1 MKFSPFMILVLF
13 TFFAVWLKV
22 TGFLSL
28 SWLMIFMPLIIF
40 SVLINA
46 AQIPIIKRNE
56 TKEYYSKT
64 Y

>member
-40 SVLINA
+40 SVLIFMCFAFIGICA
-46 AQIPIIKRNE
+46 ALIIHK
-56 TKEYYSKT
+56 KK
-64 Y
+64 